1 MQSFF
6 TAGRQNPIIAAMKT
20 LILALLCALFAAL
33 PVTAQTDKPA
43 DVAGAWTFSIETPNG
58 TATPT
63 VTFKQDGEKITGTY
77 SSQMLGERQLA
88 GTVKGNAIEFSI
100 EAEFDGNKF
109 KLTYT
114 GTVDKD
120 TMKGR
125 VDFGGQGEGAF
136 TAKKK

>member
-1 MQSFF
+1 VQ
-6 TAGRQNPIIAAMKT
+6 I
-20 LILALLCALFAAL
+20 
-33 PVTAQTDKPA
+33 
-43 DVAGAWTFSIETPNG
+43 DVAGTQG
-58 TATPT
+58 TPT
-63 VTFKQDGEKITGTY
+63 FTLKQDGEKITGTY

-100 EAEFDGNKF
+100 EADFDGNKF
-109 KLTYT
+109 KLTYS
-114 GTVDKD
+114 GTIEKD